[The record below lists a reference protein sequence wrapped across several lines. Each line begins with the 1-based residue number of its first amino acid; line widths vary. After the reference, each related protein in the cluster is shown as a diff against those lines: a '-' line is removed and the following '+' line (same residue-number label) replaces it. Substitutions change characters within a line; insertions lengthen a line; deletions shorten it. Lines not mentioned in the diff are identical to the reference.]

1 MDRFDSKYVV
11 PVAWLEDLVQG
22 LSEHSVLSIQDQVS
36 TVYNNL
42 YFDTP
47 EGTCLEDHTR
57 GKNIRHKVRVRQYAN
72 TGVAFLEVKLR
83 DVHGKTFKHRIVR
96 NGAWDAPLTQEELDF
111 LVNTS
116 PTRMH
121 WSPHCK
127 VPLNASP

>member
-1 MDRFDSKYVV
+1 MALMDRFDSKYVV
-11 PVAWLEDLVQG
+11 PVAWLENLVQE
-22 LSEHSVLSIQDQVS
+22 LDEHSVLSIQDQVS

-83 DVHGKTFKHRIVR
+83 DVHSKTC
-96 NGAWDAPLTQEELDF
+96 LLY
-111 LVNTS
+111 TS
-116 PTRMH
+116 PSPRDLSTSRMP
-121 WSPHCK
+121 SS
-127 VPLNASP
+127 A